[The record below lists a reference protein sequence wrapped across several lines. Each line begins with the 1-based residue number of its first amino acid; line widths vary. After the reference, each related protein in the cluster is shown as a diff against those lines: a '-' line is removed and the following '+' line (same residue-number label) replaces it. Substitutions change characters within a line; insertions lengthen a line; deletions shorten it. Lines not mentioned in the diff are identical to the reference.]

1 MVAGEGKFPDA
12 AGVLGPKEHDGSFRG
27 VRPLV
32 KIWAVA
38 LVLHTTIISSGIVD
52 YKTATFIND
61 IAWTIAS
68 LLAAVSSFRAALSL
82 QGRDRAAWLIFGLAC
97 TAWAIGQV
105 IWDVYELVLEIRA
118 PFPSSADLA
127 YLLFGPLMLT
137 GLFLLRATQQE
148 RRMSWLRVANLGL
161 LMCSLVSVL
170 ITTLARPFEV
180 MPGSISGALIV
191 IAENATIAVAFIVAV
206 YFLWSY
212 RWGGRLLAYGLVTMS
227 LGVQAITGLL
237 YTRALVGASYDTT
250 SFFNIGWMLAFALHQ
265 WGAETQVTAT
275 ARGHEDPLVVRHSQ
289 GWVEALVPSFL
300 LLSIAVPAV
309 WFAEETTPRMIHL
322 RTIVLIVF
330 AAILASREGW
340 LYWQG
345 QQLRVAL
352 DSSANALT
360 RARER
365 LQAVDSQRRDL
376 ERVIE
381 VTARAGSVGLWEWEP
396 PSGRVRYSREWK
408 RQLGYAEDEFPD
420 EFSAWSDRLH
430 PADYARVMA
439 IRDEFLRHP
448 AGDLN
453 FEYRLRH
460 RDGSYRWMLAQGSTL
475 LDAEGRPIRVL
486 GSLVD
491 ITPFK
496 ELEQSLRES
505 ERRYRE
511 LADALECRV
520 TQRTRELSDAYRE
533 SRNFAHAVA
542 HDLKAPL
549 RAINGFSALLEQS
562 ASSKLSDMERGYLE
576 RARQGSMRMSALIDD
591 LLDYSRLE
599 HREQRL
605 QAIDCKAFVATLIDS
620 MSERIRET
628 GAQVSIDVDS
638 TPVMAD
644 REGLRIAL
652 TNLVDNALKFSRQT
666 ARPHIGIESSI
677 EFGRYVLRVR
687 DNGIGFDA
695 AYRDKIFEIFNRL
708 HASGYEGTGIGLAL
722 VRKAVK
728 RMEGEVWAESVPGE
742 GATFSLSLK
751 LADNLTAA
759 ASPGA

>member
-1 MVAGEGKFPDA
+1 M
-12 AGVLGPKEHDGSFRG
+12 
-27 VRPLV
+27 

-38 LVLHTTIISSGIVD
+38 LILHTIIVSGGIAD
-52 YKTATFIND
+52 YQTATFVND
-61 IAWTIAS
+61 IAWTVSA

-97 TAWAIGQV
+97 VAWAAGQT
-105 IWDVYELVLEIRA
+105 IWSVFELVLDVRA
-118 PFPSSADLA
+118 PFPSYADVG
-127 YLLFGPLMLT
+127 YVLFGPLMLV
-137 GLFLLRATQQE
+137 GLFMLRATQQE
-148 RRMSWLRVANLGL
+148 RRMTWLRVANVGL
-161 LMCSLVSVL
+161 LFCTLASIL
-170 ITTLARPFEV
+170 ITSWTQPFQ
-180 MPGSISGALIV
+180 MMSGSAVNALIV
-191 IAENATIAVAFIVAV
+191 VAENASISLAFIVAV

-212 RWGGRLLAYGLVTMS
+212 HWGERLLAYGLVTLS
-227 LGVQAITGLL
+227 LGVQVLTRAV
-237 YTRALVGASYDTT
+237 YTRELVGASYDTA

-265 WGAETQVTAT
+265 WGAEAQVTAK
-275 ARGHEDPLVVRHSQ
+275 AHGREESFAVRQSQ

-300 LLSIAVPAV
+300 LLSIAVTAV
-309 WFAEETTPRMIHL
+309 WFAEETTPRMIQL
-322 RTIVLIVF
+322 RTVVVVAF
-330 AAILASREGW
+330 AVILASREAW
-340 LYWQG
+340 LYWRG
-345 QQLRVAL
+345 QQMRAAL
-352 DSSANALT
+352 DSSENALT
-360 RARER
+360 RAREMV
-365 LQAVDSQRRDL
+365 QEVDRQRRDL
-376 ERVIE
+376 ERVID

-396 PSGRVRYSREWK
+396 ASNMVRYSREWK
-408 RQLGYAEDEFPD
+408 RQLGYDEDEFPD
-420 EFSAWSDRLH
+420 EFTAWSDRVH
-430 PADYARVMA
+430 PADYARVMGILERF
-439 IRDEFLRHP
+439 IRHGS
-448 AGDLN
+448 GDLV

-460 RDGSYRWMLAQGSTL
+460 RDGSYRWMLARGSAV
-475 LDAEGRPIRVL
+475 LDEEGRPVRAL

-491 ITPFK
+491 ITQFK
-496 ELEQSLRES
+496 ELEQSLRDS

-520 TQRTRELSDAYRE
+520 TQRTRELSEAYRE

-562 ASSKLSDMERGYLE
+562 ASNKLSDTERSYLE
-576 RARQGSMRMSALIDD
+576 RARQGSERMSALIDG

-605 QAIDCKAFVATLIDS
+605 QSIDCRSFVRALVDS
-620 MSERIRET
+620 MSEPIREA
-628 GAQVSIDVDS
+628 GAQVSIELDS

-652 TNLVDNALKFSRQT
+652 TNLIENALKFSRKT
-666 ARPHIGIESSI
+666 ETPRISIDSSI

-722 VRKAVK
+722 VRKAVQ
-728 RMEGEVWAESVPGE
+728 RMEGEVWAESTPGE

-751 LADNLTAA
+751 LADSMETTP
-759 ASPGA
+759 ASGA